1 MQIASR
7 LSAMARKDK
16 SIFSINLYDQGE
28 SILRAW
34 DSKTCGAYRANN
46 GFHGIELPRALGIK
60 TFLEECKCNDLLTE
74 IPNIRSLNIEGEHIA
89 FDASLPVWP
98 NWLSEG
104 LASLRYVNST
114 DVSQEEIINRTLS
127 STMLGQLISTTYDR
141 FADTLDE
148 CWNLFFPWFFPSD
161 FKFSSGDEGNDF
173 RNEIR
178 LNQKKSSYLM
188 PHSFVF
194 EDLKH
199 SIQRSLQ
206 MNNVNFIFNKQVDL
220 AVLDELSSS
229 GNELIWCASSFSL
242 LQLLNS
248 DLARRCISSKRHM
261 HLIALSITARKL
273 RKLRNSHGN
282 LPSEILCLDTIAPEL
297 NRLSFVNYS
306 AANYSDSDEQCILL
320 AECFTKSTQINDDLY
335 KRLVSCLRRFFA
347 SDLSIEGYSYAR
359 PTYSLNTQLLTE
371 ATSLIQSYSAQYSIN
386 IPEIYYGPINMAK
399 CGIIAQSL
407 TL

>member
-1 MQIASR
+1 
-7 LSAMARKDK
+7 
-16 SIFSINLYDQGE
+16 
-28 SILRAW
+28 
-34 DSKTCGAYRANN
+34 
-46 GFHGIELPRALGIK
+46 
-60 TFLEECKCNDLLTE
+60 
-74 IPNIRSLNIEGEHIA
+74 RSLNIEGEHIA

-261 HLIALSITARKL
+261 H
-273 RKLRNSHGN
+273 
-282 LPSEILCLDTIAPEL
+282 
-297 NRLSFVNYS
+297 
-306 AANYSDSDEQCILL
+306 
-320 AECFTKSTQINDDLY
+320 
-335 KRLVSCLRRFFA
+335 
-347 SDLSIEGYSYAR
+347 
-359 PTYSLNTQLLTE
+359 
-371 ATSLIQSYSAQYSIN
+371 
-386 IPEIYYGPINMAK
+386 
-399 CGIIAQSL
+399 
-407 TL
+407 